1 MSDALLLA
9 MCALQ
14 HRSTCLASAVVIA
27 CLLSDT
33 RVASLAPSGRSLAR
47 AAVHHRRAGPV
58 LRSVPDVAHDA
69 PTTSRAGVTLV
80 GAGPGDPDL
89 LTVAALRLIEE
100 PGALVIADRLISSE
114 VLALVQ
120 GELRIARKTPGCAE
134 QAQNEIY
141 EWVAEGVASG
151 RHVIRLKI
159 GDPFVFGRGGEEIL
173 EFRKLLGGTLVPR
186 VVPGVSA
193 AFAAPLLGGIPVT
206 HRGAAHRVVMSTG
219 FGRNCTSPELPS
231 YDDQTTTVFLM
242 AVGRLPEL
250 CTGLQER
257 GYPSSCAAAVIERAG
272 CPDMRVLV
280 GSVGTIARL
289 AAEHEMRPP
298 STIIFGDVVR
308 VVHGDFEGLCERVGG
323 SEGIYWSGA
332 GALEAAASGAS
343 LMPLDM
349 TEPARAP
356 AAPVAD
362 LEAVRSR

>member
-1 MSDALLLA
+1 MWLAAMLLLPATAFSPSPLGVRPLRQRVVRSVVGNDASDAPQEGA
-9 MCALQ
+9 
-14 HRSTCLASAVVIA
+14 
-27 CLLSDT
+27 
-33 RVASLAPSGRSLAR
+33 AR
-47 AAVHHRRAGPV
+47 GA
-58 LRSVPDVAHDA
+58 
-69 PTTSRAGVTLV
+69 VTLV

-100 PGALVIADRLISSE
+100 PDALVIADRLVSSE
-114 VLALVQ
+114 VLALVR

-141 EWVAEGVASG
+141 RWVAEGVARG

-173 EFRKLLGGTLVPR
+173 EFRTLLGGSLVPR

-219 FGRNCTSPELPS
+219 FGRNNTSPELPS
-231 YDDQTTTVFLM
+231 FDEQTTTVFLM

-250 CTGLQER
+250 CAGLQER
-257 GYPSSCAAAVIERAG
+257 GYPSTCPAAVVERAG

-280 GSVGTIARL
+280 GSIASIARL

-298 STIIFGDVVR
+298 STIVFGDVVR
-308 VVHGDFEGLCERVGG
+308 VVHGDFEGLCEVVGG
-323 SEGIYWSGA
+323 AA
-332 GALEAAASGAS
+332 GAYWAGTPGAAA
-343 LMPLDM
+343 PPD
-349 TEPARAP
+349 T
-356 AAPVAD
+356 AAPLEDLRVARD
-362 LEAVRSR
+362 SEFIRAR